1 VASSLKHNRIRIQE
15 YGQPVILQ
23 AEDINKHILIEASS
37 RWKKILG
44 LSSEPF
50 KVEDIGNGQIKLR
63 AEAVTGVVRVGNAD
77 IEIAPKFL
85 DATRDSWQSV
95 LWRILTVVEGGHIDS
110 NLTSAHHGA
119 TLAIPDLL
127 AEIFLA
133 SYARGAARG
142 LPRSYLSEQNQGSC
156 VRGAFDISRIGDWVS
171 RPWVVPYI
179 SDYFTDDT
187 TLTRLLRWSASCLA
201 ATVKLPSRA
210 KALREID
217 ASLANVGR
225 HPPHLIEARRT
236 RLGSQHQGLEAARMV
251 GILLLEGAGVNHT
264 NGEHALSGFL
274 WNSDTIYENYIFWL
288 CQRAANQE
296 GMMVSKNEMKFG
308 QILRGEGSNLKTT
321 PDVIF
326 RNEAGK
332 AVAVVDAKYK
342 ILGSR
347 PKASDIYQVF
357 TAGHIVGCQKVLLTY
372 PSSNDRDFTVWRI
385 PSGLG
390 GKDIVLTALP
400 MNLMNI
406 SMPYGEKALI
416 KTINSWLSTE

>member
-1 VASSLKHNRIRIQE
+1 M
-15 YGQPVILQ
+15 
-23 AEDINKHILIEASS
+23 
-37 RWKKILG
+37 
-44 LSSEPF
+44 
-50 KVEDIGNGQIKLR
+50 
-63 AEAVTGVVRVGNAD
+63 RVGNRD

-85 DATRDSWQSV
+85 DATTGNWQSV

-110 NLTSAHHGA
+110 NLTSANHGA

-156 VRGAFDISRIGDWVS
+156 VRGAFDITRINEWVS
-171 RPWVVPYI
+171 RPWVVPYTA
-179 SDYFTDDT
+179 DYFTDDT
-187 TLTRLLRWSASCLA
+187 TLTRLLRWSANCLA

-217 ASLANVGR
+217 ANLANVGR
-225 HPPHLIEARRT
+225 RPPHLIEARRT

-251 GILLLEGAGVNHT
+251 GILLLEGAGVNHA

-274 WNSDTIYENYIFWL
+274 WNSNTIYENYIYWL

-296 GMMVSKNEMKFG
+296 GLIVSKKAVKFG
-308 QILRGEGSNLKTT
+308 QILSGEGSNLNTT
-321 PDVIF
+321 PDVLF
-326 RNEAGK
+326 CNGAGIT
-332 AVAVVDAKYK
+332 VAVVDAKYK
-342 ILGSR
+342 TLGSR

-357 TAGHIVGCQKVLLTY
+357 TAGHIIGCQKVSLTY
-372 PSSNDRDFTVWRI
+372 PSANDRVLTVWRI
-385 PSGLG
+385 PSALG
-390 GKDIVLTALP
+390 GKDILLTALP
-400 MNLMNI
+400 INLMNI

-416 KTINSWLSTE
+416 KIISSWLSTE